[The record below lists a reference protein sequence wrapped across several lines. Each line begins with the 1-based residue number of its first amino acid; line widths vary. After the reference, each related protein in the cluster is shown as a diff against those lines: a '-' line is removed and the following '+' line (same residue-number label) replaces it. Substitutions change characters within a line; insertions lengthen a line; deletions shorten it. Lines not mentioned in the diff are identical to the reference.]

1 MAEGDGKLNSVYG
14 VCFVYMM
21 EGYICGK
28 LVMNVFGLA
37 VDTTLQCFVA
47 DEELN
52 GQVGDHTPEELQ
64 RFLPQV
70 EGKKFSLCPCCRK
83 KEEDTAKVAPTGGE
97 GGEEQ
102 GGG

>member
-1 MAEGDGKLNSVYG
+1 
-14 VCFVYMM
+14 
-21 EGYICGK
+21 
-28 LVMNVFGLA
+28 MNVFGLA

-52 GQVGDHTPEELQ
+52 GQVGDHTPEELK

-70 EGKKFSLCPCCRK
+70 EGKKFSLCPCCSKK